1 MECDMELPELFMPY
15 VEQLGFGGLAGFA
28 VGLALRKL
36 AKFTAILF
44 GILFICIQLL
54 AYHGFISVNPEM
66 LRKMGHPGAEE
77 TSFVSAAVTY
87 LKTILLH
94 NIPFGGA
101 FTVGLVLGLRK
112 G

>member
-1 MECDMELPELFMPY
+1 MPELLMPY
-15 VEQLGFGGLAGFA
+15 IEQFGFGGLAGFA

-36 AKFTAILF
+36 AKLTAILF

-54 AYHGFISVNPEM
+54 AYHGFITVNPEI
-66 LRKMGHPGAEE
+66 LRKVGHPGPEE

-87 LKTILLH
+87 LKTVLLH

-101 FTVGLVLGLRK
+101 FTAGLVLGLRK